1 MSSVLII
8 PESAHLSVQRGRDYA
23 RRLNETVANYQQQ
36 GRTVVEVRISADV
49 ANDMRA
55 FFQHAFAEFDG
66 VLPRRIM
73 GVPLHEGGTGGRD
86 YQISLRNHNITGGWQ
101 PRLYNTGSEH

>member
-1 MSSVLII
+1 MSSVLIL
-8 PESAHLSVQRGRDYA
+8 PESAHLDVQRGRDYA
-23 RRLNETVANYQQQ
+23 KRLNETVENYRQQ
-36 GRTVVEVRISADV
+36 GREVVQVRVSADV
-49 ANDMRA
+49 ANAMRA

-86 YQISLRNHNITGGWQ
+86 YQIHLANGR
-101 PRLYNTGSEH
+101 EH

>member
-1 MSSVLII
+1 MSTMLII
-8 PESAHLSVQRGRDYA
+8 PESAHLAVQRGRDYA
-23 RRLNETVANYQQQ
+23 RRLNETVQNYQQQ
-36 GRTVVEVRISADV
+36 GRAVVEVRVSADV

-73 GVPLHEGGTGGRD
+73 GAPLHEGGTGGRD
-86 YQISLRNHNITGGWQ
+86 YQIHLANGR
-101 PRLYNTGSEH
+101 EH